1 MKQYISIDIGGTAI
15 KYGVIDENAQ
25 ILIKKSMETEAFK
38 GGPEILKK
46 AIGIVEKLMKETK
59 LEISGIC
66 ISTAGMVDIEK
77 GSIFYSAP
85 LIPNYAGT
93 QFKEVWKKNL
103 KFHVKWKMM

>member
-1 MKQYISIDIGGTAI
+1 
-15 KYGVIDENAQ
+15 
-25 ILIKKSMETEAFK
+25 
-38 GGPEILKK
+38 
-46 AIGIVEKLMKETK
+46 MKETK

-93 QFKEVWKKNL
+93 QFKEVL
-103 KFHVKWKMM
+103 EEKFKIPCEVENDVNCAGLAEYQSGEISDIQLLYLRNVLAAPELPHLPVMC